1 MQNIKN
7 KYIDQRGQREIE
19 TNNSHVIACIPYY
32 NCINYIR
39 RAVESLLAQTYHN
52 ITVVVLNDADQITPP
67 WPVLADIK
75 DPRLVRFDLTQNK
88 GPYFATQVVLTAT
101 SASYLLIQDSDDWS
115 HPMRVAH
122 LLARLQ
128 KDKADLAISAQPQFY
143 ECADGS
149 NRVAGVRWLKS
160 GNNATKLASID
171 AAADKF
177 RIDTKLTPQYKYRSP
192 HHGLFRIETLR
203 NIGGY
208 YGGFRFNYD
217 VLITNLVLM
226 IGTITH
232 VAEPLYHRLIR
243 PASLTQSE
251 DTGIRSIQ
259 RKLIAAKTSE
269 LYKISYQCYLDFLDA
284 RMTGGEMTSIIR
296 DICRSYITQDDW
308 KTLFFESERLKRL
321 F

>member
-1 MQNIKN
+1 MQYIKN
-7 KYIDQRGQREIE
+7 HHIGQRGPREIDH
-19 TNNSHVIACIPYY
+19 NNAHVIACIPYY

-52 ITVVVLNDADQITPP
+52 LTVVVVNDADQITPP

-122 LLARLQ
+122 LLSRLQ

-149 NRVAGVRWLKS
+149 NRVVGVRWLKS
-160 GNNATKLASID
+160 GD
-171 AAADKF
+171 HAANVVPAGDADKF
-177 RIDTKLTPQYKYRSP
+177 RIDTKLTSQYKYRSP
-192 HHGLFRIETLR
+192 HHGLFRVEALR

-217 VLITNLVLM
+217 VLITNLILM

-243 PASLTQSE
+243 PTSLTQST

-259 RKLIAAKTSE
+259 RRLIAAKTSE
-269 LYKISYQCYLDFLDA
+269 LYKISYKCYLDFLDA
-284 RMTGGEMTSIIR
+284 RMTGGEMTSMIK
-296 DICRSYITQDDW
+296 DTCRSYITQDDW
-308 KTLFFESERLKRL
+308 KTLFFESERLKQL